1 MSNEKHQQHSPYDYS
16 VKRLLSQ
23 DTHST
28 STGESNLNALSTF
41 KQSLFLERSSIL
53 LNPPPKNRARR
64 ARTYFDDRS
73 IQVLENAFLQE
84 QYPDI
89 HRREQL
95 SNEIG
100 TSEARVQVWFQNKR
114 SRCRKRLLTKNL
126 GNESAIEND
135 ETNAKLNHDNSFD
148 DLQSRTP
155 MKNIPTAN
163 MLPFTP
169 TPVQSLL
176 ATHFPFFLQH
186 FY

>member
-28 STGESNLNALSTF
+28 ST
-41 KQSLFLERSSIL
+41 ERS
-53 LNPPPKNRARR
+53 K
-64 ARTYFDDRS
+64 
-73 IQVLENAFLQE
+73 

-163 MLPFTP
+163 MLP
-169 TPVQSLL
+169 
-176 ATHFPFFLQH
+176 
-186 FY
+186 